1 MISWLLTNL
10 AGGSLTPLL
19 FSCAAHHKSWLL
31 LNARVDSVVVVS
43 FAHMVID
50 WHMCMHFPRLAL
62 MEGTDI
68 IRFAMFRPSV
78 IFKYL
83 VYY

>member
-1 MISWLLTNL
+1 
-10 AGGSLTPLL
+10 
-19 FSCAAHHKSWLL
+19 
-31 LNARVDSVVVVS
+31 VVS

-50 WHMCMHFPRLAL
+50 WQICMHFPRLAL

-68 IRFAMFRPSV
+68 IRLAMFRPSL

-83 VYY
+83 AYY